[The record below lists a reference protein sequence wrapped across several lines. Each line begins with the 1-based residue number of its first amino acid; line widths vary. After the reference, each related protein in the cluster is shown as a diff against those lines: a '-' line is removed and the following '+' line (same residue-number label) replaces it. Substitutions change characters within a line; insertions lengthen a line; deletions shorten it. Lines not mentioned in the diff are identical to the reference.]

1 MKTRRKKKRNG
12 TAHNLPTK
20 LTFLMYLSSW
30 RPDGAGPSSAHNSRP
45 PLAHLSDIMRWTAW
59 AMAYTASTVT
69 STFQRRR
76 NCHYRSLPPGQQHK
90 RDARPLEN
98 QEITDKRDKS
108 FLFVVGEFVI
118 AFTFVAFLSG
128 GGGVGVETAFKVL
141 LPELAEPRISAV
153 VGAVI
158 SYLIALPRFRLIAT
172 TASARSCRFR
182 TKWFE
187 IGVETWMKKEAAGG

>member
-1 MKTRRKKKRNG
+1 MDLKKEEEKHENKKKEEEEWHRTQLTDKTHVPYVLEQLATG
-12 TAHNLPTK
+12 WCWTK
-20 LTFLMYLSSW
+20 FGAQFPSAVSAFIGYHAVNSVSHGVHCIHCDIDISKKKKLKSLSI
-30 RPDGAGPSSAHNSRP
+30 P
-45 PLAHLSDIMRWTAW
+45 
-59 AMAYTASTVT
+59 
-69 STFQRRR
+69 
-76 NCHYRSLPPGQQHK
+76 PPGQQHK
-90 RDARPLEN
+90 RDARPLKN

-182 TKWFE
+182 TK
-187 IGVETWMKKEAAGG
+187 